1 MFGLHKYRI
10 GRVPYFV
17 LTPITFFMPTFT
29 LKLLLIGGITT
40 SRVNDIGWPRAP
52 FAVAMFA
59 IVFGSFYG
67 SIHHIKPMLMIVG
80 GVMTIL
86 FIVLSTVRGR
96 DGENEYT
103 RLISSRRPK
112 VVPEAEV
119 FS

>member
-1 MFGLHKYRI
+1 
-10 GRVPYFV
+10 
-17 LTPITFFMPTFT
+17 
-29 LKLLLIGGITT
+29 
-40 SRVNDIGWPRAP
+40 
-52 FAVAMFA
+52 MFA